1 MAVAHKSKFVI
12 YASPNEITASTA
24 SSSIKEV
31 YLNKS
36 VVKFIFSLDRYW
48 KPTVD
53 IGFSKIAKTYTWKR

>member
-36 VVKFIFSLDRYW
+36 VVKFIFSLDRY
-48 KPTVD
+48 
-53 IGFSKIAKTYTWKR
+53 